1 MTYPLWVVGGRPL
14 VRGLDLGWGSETL
27 RSHSL
32 WDELVGGC
40 LPFSVPKRNF
50 CCAVSC
56 ALTIRSLGSE
66 PGLLLFVQSRP
77 TPTASFIFLCFQGLS
92 FPNPTSSPS
101 WSKGLSCGSL
111 REELPR
117 AAVQVRT
124 HQRGPPSG
132 VGVLRGRA
140 CVGVPEKGCGGQVQ
154 REPGASLRALPRGVA
169 WTCSVPTAVSCDS
182 M

>member
-77 TPTASFIFLCFQGLS
+77 TPHCLFHLSLFPGPELPKPDVISQLEQGAELWVAERGIAQGCC
-92 FPNPTSSPS
+92 PGENPPEGTPFRSRRAA
-101 WSKGLSCGSL
+101 WKGLCRS
-111 REELPR
+111 P
-117 AAVQVRT
+117 
-124 HQRGPPSG
+124 
-132 VGVLRGRA
+132 
-140 CVGVPEKGCGGQVQ
+140 
-154 REPGASLRALPRGVA
+154 
-169 WTCSVPTAVSCDS
+169 
-182 M
+182 